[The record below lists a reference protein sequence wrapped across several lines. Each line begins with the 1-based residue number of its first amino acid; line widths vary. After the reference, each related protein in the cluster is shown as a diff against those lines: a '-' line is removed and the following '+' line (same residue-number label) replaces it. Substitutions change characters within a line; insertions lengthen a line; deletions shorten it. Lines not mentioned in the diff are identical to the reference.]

1 LKDVT
6 AFILAGGFGTRLRQ
20 VVSDRPKVM
29 AEVLGRPFLYHILD
43 RLARIGIAQVVVCTG
58 YMAEQLEAAVGPEY
72 RGMSIAYSREDEPLG
87 TGGAL
92 RLAFERHPATLA
104 LALNGDSLVEA
115 DLAAYLDWFAR
126 QAFQAALLLVPVDD
140 SARFGRVELDQ
151 DGQGRVL
158 AFREKGL
165 AGPGLINAGVYLLR
179 PEALSG
185 IKPGANASI
194 ESAVFPQLAQAGTLG
209 GFQVRGR
216 FLDIGTPESYIA
228 AGRFLRA
235 ISPEGERGAVFLDRD
250 GTVIAERHYLHDPAG
265 VELLPGAAAGLRAM
279 QSLGLRLVLVTNQS
293 GVGRGY
299 FGRDAV
305 ERVHGRLLELLEREG
320 VDLDAIYLCPHT
332 PEESCSCRKPLPGL
346 IQRAARDL
354 GLDPAHSFVI
364 GDKACDV
371 DLGLVVSATT
381 FLVTTGHGAGQL
393 AECGSRAHHVV
404 GSLSEAAR
412 RIASILAAPNA
423 SGGVEIA

>member
-1 LKDVT
+1 
-6 AFILAGGFGTRLRQ
+6 
-20 VVSDRPKVM
+20 M
-29 AEVLGRPFLYHILD
+29 
-43 RLARIGIAQVVVCTG
+43 
-58 YMAEQLEAAVGPEY
+58 
-72 RGMSIAYSREDEPLG
+72 
-87 TGGAL
+87 
-92 RLAFERHPATLA
+92 
-104 LALNGDSLVEA
+104 
-115 DLAAYLDWFAR
+115 
-126 QAFQAALLLVPVDD
+126 
-140 SARFGRVELDQ
+140 
-151 DGQGRVL
+151 
-158 AFREKGL
+158 
-165 AGPGLINAGVYLLR
+165 
-179 PEALSG
+179 
-185 IKPGANASI
+185 
-194 ESAVFPQLAQAGTLG
+194 
-209 GFQVRGR
+209 
-216 FLDIGTPESYIA
+216 
-228 AGRFLRA
+228 
-235 ISPEGERGAVFLDRD
+235 
-250 GTVIAERHYLHDPAG
+250 
-265 VELLPGAAAGLRAM
+265 
-279 QSLGLRLVLVTNQS
+279 
-293 GVGRGY
+293 
-299 FGRDAV
+299 

>member
-1 LKDVT
+1 M
-6 AFILAGGFGTRLRQ
+6 AG
-20 VVSDRPKVM
+20 
-29 AEVLGRPFLYHILD
+29 
-43 RLARIGIAQVVVCTG
+43 
-58 YMAEQLEAAVGPEY
+58 QLEAAVGPEY
-72 RGMSIAYSREDEPLG
+72 RGMAIAYSREDEPLG

-92 RLAFERHPATLA
+92 RLAMSRHPATLA

-115 DLAAYLDWFAR
+115 DLAAYLDWFAG
-126 QAFQAALLLVPVDD
+126 QDFQAALLLVSVDD

-179 PEALSG
+179 PGALSD
-185 IKPGANASI
+185 IRPGASASI

-216 FLDIGTPESYIA
+216 FLDIGTPESDVA
-228 AGRFLRA
+228 AGRFLRGVR
-235 ISPEGERGAVFLDRD
+235 PEDGRGAVFLDRD

-346 IQRAARDL
+346 IERAAHDL

-412 RIASILAAPNA
+412 RIATILTAPSA
-423 SGGVEIA
+423 SGGVEIT